1 MERKKMKVG
10 SRIGWAA
17 VGVVVSTVVAIAD
30 PIKVGAVV
38 STTGAASFLGEPELK
53 TFRMEVERLNAAG
66 GLLGRQIELVAYD
79 DGSEA
84 GKANGFAKRLIED
97 DKVDVL
103 IAGTTTGASMAIVP
117 LAEKAQIPFI
127 SLAGGIS
134 IIEPVKKWVFKT
146 PHTDK
151 MAVAKVLDDMRKHN
165 ISKIALLSDTS
176 GFGQSGRKESQ
187 ALAPQVG
194 IEIVMDETYGP
205 KDTDVTAQLTKIR
218 ASNAQAVF
226 VFGFGEGA
234 AIATKNIA
242 QLSMALPHY
251 ESHGIA
257 SKEYIE
263 HSGRASEGVRLPA
276 AALLVADRLPDSDPQ
291 RPVVLDYT
299 TRYTVRYKE
308 DVSTFGGHVY
318 DALQIWAK
326 AVQRAQ
332 SVDHDKVRDEIER
345 TKGYVGTGGVVNMSA
360 RDHLGLDSTAF
371 RMLTIRSGKWALA
384 D

>member
-1 MERKKMKVG
+1 MMMMGKKIGLAVVG
-10 SRIGWAA
+10 LM
-17 VGVVVSTVVAIAD
+17 VSTMVAMAD
-30 PIKVGAVV
+30 PIKVGAIV

-66 GLLGRQIELVAYD
+66 GLQGRQIELITYD

-84 GKANGFAKRLIED
+84 GKANGFAKRLID
-97 DKVDVL
+97 DNKVDVL
-103 IAGTTTGASMAIVP
+103 IAGTTTGASMAIIP

-151 MAVAKVLDDMRKHN
+151 MAVAKVFDDMRKRN
-165 ISKIALLSDTS
+165 ISKVALLSDTS
-176 GFGQSGRKESQ
+176 GFGQSGRKESLG
-187 ALAPQVG
+187 LASQEG

-205 KDTDVTAQLTKIR
+205 KDTDVTTQLAKIR
-218 ASNAQAVF
+218 GSNAQAIF

-234 AIATKNIA
+234 SIVTKNIA
-242 QLSMALPHY
+242 QLRITLPHY

-263 HSGRASEGVRLPA
+263 LSGSASEGVLFPA
-276 AALLVADRLPDSDPQ
+276 AAVLVADELPDSDPQ
-291 RPVVLDYT
+291 KSVVMDYT
-299 TRYTVRYKE
+299 TRYKARYKE

-326 AVQRAQ
+326 AIERAQ
-332 SVDHDKVRDEIER
+332 STDHDKVRDEIER
-345 TKGYVGTGGVVNMSA
+345 TQGYVGTGGVVNMSA
-360 RDHLGLDSTAF
+360 KDHLGLDSTAF
-371 RMLTIRSGKWALA
+371 RMLKVSSGAWALA